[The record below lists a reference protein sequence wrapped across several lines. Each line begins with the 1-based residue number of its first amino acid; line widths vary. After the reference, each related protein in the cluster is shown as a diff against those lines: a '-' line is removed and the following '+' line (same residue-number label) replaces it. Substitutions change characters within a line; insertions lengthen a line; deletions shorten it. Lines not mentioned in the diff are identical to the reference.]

1 MQKKKNKEE
10 KGIKKSYF
18 YDVFSVD
25 WALKKNKKN
34 EKGFLKNP
42 ENKEKNKKDSIL

>member
-1 MQKKKNKEE
+1 LNKNNDKNTKLMQKKKNKEE

-25 WALKKNKKN
+25 WALKKTKKM
-34 EKGFLKNP
+34 
-42 ENKEKNKKDSIL
+42 KKDS

>member
-1 MQKKKNKEE
+1 LS
-10 KGIKKSYF
+10 I
-18 YDVFSVD
+18 
-25 WALKKNKKN
+25 KKNKKN